1 MAGELARAP
10 SGLAIHL
17 GWAMNYFIITA
28 RGMGVLGL
36 VALGFLLLTAG
47 CATLPKTDN
56 LAKDHPATAAPPKIM
71 GAHRQLTPR
80 ESKALIQKIKRQA
93 PPTDFLQRHIMV
105 EEAIGAGPL
114 VAGNKVTLLVDAT
127 PTYEAMTKAIKGAK
141 DHINFETFIF
151 DDDEVGRGFADLLLQ
166 KASQGVQVNLI
177 YDSVGSID
185 TPATFFQRLR
195 DGGVDVL
202 EFNPVNPLEAR
213 DLQAI
218 THRDHRKILVV
229 DGSLAI
235 TGGVNISS
243 AFSKFSPGVRDKD
256 EGPAL
261 SWRDTDVKIEGQ
273 AVAEF
278 QRQFLDTWQREKGA
292 ERVKGSYFPP
302 LKRQGNAL
310 VRVIGSTTGEN
321 NRLTYLVY
329 YSAIASADRSVHL
342 TSSYFVP
349 DEQILNALTEAA
361 RAGVDVK
368 IILPSNSDSK
378 VALYAGRSNYTQL
391 LKAGVRIY
399 EHRSPI
405 LHAKTVVID
414 GIWSSVGSTN
424 MDMWSFLRNDEINAV
439 ILSQKFAGQMEGMF
453 NRDLENSK
461 VVDLE
466 TWEQRPLSE
475 RLKEVLARLASYWL

>member
-1 MAGELARAP
+1 
-10 SGLAIHL
+10 
-17 GWAMNYFIITA
+17 
-28 RGMGVLGL
+28 
-36 VALGFLLLTAG
+36 
-47 CATLPKTDN
+47 
-56 LAKDHPATAAPPKIM
+56 
-71 GAHRQLTPR
+71 
-80 ESKALIQKIKRQA
+80 
-93 PPTDFLQRHIMV
+93 
-105 EEAIGAGPL
+105 
-114 VAGNKVTLLVDAT
+114 
-127 PTYEAMTKAIKGAK
+127 
-141 DHINFETFIF
+141 
-151 DDDEVGRGFADLLLQ
+151 
-166 KASQGVQVNLI
+166 
-177 YDSVGSID
+177 
-185 TPATFFQRLR
+185 
-195 DGGVDVL
+195 VDVL

-213 DLQAI
+213 SLLDI

-243 AFSKFSPGVRDKD
+243 AFSKFSPGVMDKD
-256 EGPAL
+256 GGPAL
-261 SWRDTDVKIEGQ
+261 SWRDTDVQIEGP

-278 QRQFLDTWQREKGA
+278 QKQFLDTWQREKGA
-292 ERVKGSYFPP
+292 KRARGGYIPV
-302 LKRQGNAL
+302 LKKRGDSL
-310 VRVIGSTTGEN
+310 VRVIGSTPGES

-378 VALYAGRSNYTQL
+378 VAFYAGRSHYAHL
-391 LKAGVRIY
+391 MGAGVKLY

-439 ILSQKFAGQMEGMF
+439 ILGTEFAGQMEDMF
-453 NRDLENSK
+453 NGDLENSK
-461 VVDLE
+461 AVDPE
-466 TWEQRPLSE
+466 AWTQRPLSE
-475 RLKEVLARLASYWL
+475 RLKEKLARLASYWL